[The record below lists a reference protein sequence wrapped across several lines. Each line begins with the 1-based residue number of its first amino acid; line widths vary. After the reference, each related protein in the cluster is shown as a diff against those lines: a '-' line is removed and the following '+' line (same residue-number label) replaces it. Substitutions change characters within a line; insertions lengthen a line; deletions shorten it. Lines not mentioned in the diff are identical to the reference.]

1 MAPRADM
8 ASASKK
14 EKRKEEGKA
23 SGTSAMA
30 KRRDERR
37 RAERRGSDERWL
49 AILEAGSRVFRRLG
63 YAHATLEDVAREVGI
78 NRATLY
84 YYVAHKEELLIAIL
98 DEPVHRMTSDLR
110 EISALPLTPAD
121 RLRRAVMAHMRALE
135 ENYPELF
142 VFLAENLH
150 VLTIGSDIQ
159 KNAHEYGVLMTALI
173 EDGIAAGEL
182 RNDIDPRLATLGLIG
197 MLNWSHRWYTP
208 NGDKTL
214 PEIGEQFAAVFL
226 DGLRSSPA
234 G

>member
-1 MAPRADM
+1 MSP
-8 ASASKK
+8 KK
-14 EKRKEEGKA
+14 AAGA
-23 SGTSAMA
+23 TSAMA

-49 AILEAGSRVFRRLG
+49 AILEAGSRVFRKLG

-84 YYVAHKEELLIAIL
+84 YYVADKEELLIAIL

-110 EISALPLTPAD
+110 EISALPLAPAD
-121 RLRRAVMAHMRALE
+121 RLRRAVNAHMRALE

-150 VLTIGSDIQ
+150 VLTIGSDRDIQ

-208 NGDKTL
+208 NGEKTL